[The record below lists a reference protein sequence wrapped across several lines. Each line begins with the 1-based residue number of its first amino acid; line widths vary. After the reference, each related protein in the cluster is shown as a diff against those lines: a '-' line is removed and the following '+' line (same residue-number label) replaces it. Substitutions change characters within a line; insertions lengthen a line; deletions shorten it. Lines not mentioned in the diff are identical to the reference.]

1 MYKIDIKD
9 EYEQYNIE
17 DILKRYK
24 KYLDEDLI
32 QLLEKLK
39 ETKPDTI
46 TDEEREMILDN
57 TLYYEGLS
65 ESLGDLFR
73 SIEQKEDEEDEEDED

>member
-1 MYKIDIKD
+1 MYKINIKD
-9 EYEQYNIE
+9 EDSEYNI
-17 DILKRYK
+17 DDLLDTYK
-24 KYLDEDLI
+24 KDLDEDLI
-32 QLLEKLK
+32 KLLEKLK

-65 ESLGDLFR
+65 ESLGDLLR
-73 SIEQKEDEEDEEDED
+73 TIDNDNEDTNE

>member
-73 SIEQKEDEEDEEDED
+73 TIDNDNEDTNE

>member
-73 SIEQKEDEEDEEDED
+73 SIEQKEDEEDED

>member
-9 EYEQYNIE
+9 EDSEYNIE
-17 DILKRYK
+17 DLLDTYK

-32 QLLEKLK
+32 KLLEKLK

-46 TDEEREMILDN
+46 TDEEREMILEN

-65 ESLGDLFR
+65 ESLGDLLR
-73 SIEQKEDEEDEEDED
+73 TIDNDNEDTNE

>member
-32 QLLEKLK
+32 QLLETLK

-73 SIEQKEDEEDEEDED
+73 SI

>member
-24 KYLDEDLI
+24 KYLDKDLLK
-32 QLLEKLK
+32 LLRKLK
-39 ETKPDTI
+39 DTKPDII
-46 TDEEREMILDN
+46 TDEERELILN
-57 TLYYEGLS
+57 NLLFYEGIQ

>member
-1 MYKIDIKD
+1 MVYKIDIED
-9 EYEQYNIE
+9 EDSQYNIE
-17 DILKRYK
+17 DLLDTYK

-32 QLLEKLK
+32 KLLEKLK

-46 TDEEREMILDN
+46 TDEEREMILEN

-65 ESLGDLFR
+65 ESLGDLLR
-73 SIEQKEDEEDEEDED
+73 TIDNEDTNE